1 MANENEVKFTANV
14 QDDASPAIKKIAES
28 NEELAKSAE
37 NASGAFE
44 ELETAQQNV
53 SGAAE
58 QAAQSQQEQNSSQE
72 EGADTAQRAAEA
84 NENLSSANET
94 VSQSAEQS
102 AQAAEQEAQAK
113 DNAAKSAENLAKS
126 QEKAAGGTNILQN
139 ALSRIKEGFALD
151 VVIGNLITKGIDL
164 AISAFKN
171 LANAVVD
178 CVYTFANA
186 EMVSARLE
194 ASLASQGITSSY
206 VAEDLNN
213 YAQSMQQV
221 YGVSSD
227 VIKNGMRLLVNFG
240 VVGDELKQ
248 ATNSAYALSQG
259 LGIDLQ
265 SAFQMVARAA
275 EGNVTA
281 LSRYG
286 IKVDTSKSQSEQF
299 AQALEQIDG
308 KFGQL
313 AGSSANNLITKT
325 NVLKETWGD
334 FQKQIGAAFEPLGR
348 LIVDLLTK
356 GVHGLQAAFRF
367 CTDTLNILVE
377 SGVQGFNYVSLGI
390 LKTKETLQE
399 LSLKTLE
406 FRNAI
411 GLASDEAVAT
421 ARANLEATQAEIDR
435 KKEQIDLFRQSTQYL
450 ESERAA
456 IAANTA
462 ENRVAAEEQ
471 IQAAKDRLQA
481 EQEAE
486 EARKKAEEEAKRRAE
501 QDARDREAMEKRVSD
516 FKFNTRMEYLD
527 KIAEIERA
535 QTGYEQA
542 ELVLRNDQEYQSKRT
557 ALENQIA
564 YLAESNTNDVNAKI
578 ELQEQL
584 KMLDEEY
591 AAYQKNLQAEQEQ
604 GKISFNAL
612 DKFLAD
618 ERTKNAMNSLNY
630 ISQLQNAKNKQ
641 MAAVGKAAAIA
652 TATVDTYKAA
662 NAAYSAMAGIPI
674 VGPALGAAAAAA
686 AIAAGLMNVG
696 KITGVQFA
704 VGTPNITQDM
714 VATVHKGEMIVPET
728 FAEGI
733 RKGDV
738 LLGNTENLFEETQN
752 TQATNY
758 YEITQNF
765 NGDVLSDSTDSIAE
779 KLGQK
784 LSESIAS
791 GRMLPFPTG
800 ERM

>member
-1 MANENEVKFTANV
+1 MANDNEVKFTAKV
-14 QDDASPAIKKIAES
+14 DDNASPAIEKIAET
-28 NEELAKSAE
+28 NEELA
-37 NASGAFE
+37 ASVEKAAGAFD
-44 ELETAQQNV
+44 ELESAQQNV
-53 SGAAE
+53 SGAADE
-58 QAAQSQQEQNSSQE
+58 AAQ
-72 EGADTAQRAAEA
+72 A
-84 NENLSSANET
+84 NENLSGANQET
-94 VSQSAEQS
+94 ANSAEDS
-102 AQAAEQEAQAK
+102 AKAAEQEAQAK

-221 YGVSSD
+221 YGVSDD

-356 GVHGLQAAFRF
+356 GVHGLQTAFRF

-390 LKTKETLQE
+390 LKTKEILQE
-399 LSLKTLE
+399 LSVKTLE

-411 GLASDEAVAT
+411 GLASDEAVDM
-421 ARANLEATQAEIDR
+421 ARKNLEATQAEIER
-435 KKEQIDLFRQSTQYL
+435 KKEQIELFSQSTQYL
-450 ESERAA
+450 ESERDAL
-456 IAANTA
+456 AANS
-462 ENRVAAEEQ
+462 AANKQAADEQ
-471 IQAAKDRLQA
+471 IATAKARMQA

-486 EARKKAEEEAKRRAE
+486 EARKKAEEEAKERAE
-501 QDARDREAMEKRVSD
+501 QEARDAENRAKRVSD
-516 FKFNTRMEYLD
+516 FKLQTRMDYLN
-527 KIAEIERA
+527 KISEIEQA

-542 ELVLRNDQEYQSKRT
+542 ELVARAEQDFQAKQAELN
-557 ALENQIA
+557 NQIA
-564 YLAESNTNDVNAKI
+564 HLDEKNAN
-578 ELQEQL
+578 ELEKKRELLEQL
-584 KMLDEEY
+584 KVLEEEY
-591 AAYQKNLQAEQEQ
+591 QVFQSTVEEEKANNL
-604 GKISFNAL
+604 ISYNAL
-612 DKFLAD
+612 EEFLASKRVKD
-618 ERTKNAMNSLNY
+618 TQSTYNTITGIVRQGSKEQMIIQKAEGVARGTK
-630 ISQLQNAKNKQ
+630 
-641 MAAVGKAAAIA
+641 
-652 TATVDTYKAA
+652 DTYNAA
-662 NAAYSAMAGIPI
+662 NAAYSALAGIPI

-686 AIAAGLMNVG
+686 AIAYGMSNVARIAG
-696 KITGVQFA
+696 ISFA
-704 VGTPNITQDM
+704 VGTPNVTQDM
-714 VATVHKGEMIVPET
+714 LATVHAGEIIVPKT
-728 FAEGI
+728 FSEGL
-733 RKGDV
+733 RDGD
-738 LLGNTENLFEETQN
+738 LMLGNTENLFNETKN
-752 TQATNY
+752 TAQEVSVSNTF
-758 YEITQNF
+758 NF

-784 LSESIAS
+784 MSESIAG

>member
-1 MANENEVKFTANV
+1 MANDNEVKFTAKV
-14 QDDASPAIKKIAES
+14 DDNASSAFEKIAET
-28 NEELAKSAE
+28 NEELAASVEKAAGAFDELESAQQ
-37 NASGAFE
+37 NASG
-44 ELETAQQNV
+44 TAD
-53 SGAAE
+53 E
-58 QAAQSQQEQNSSQE
+58 AAQ
-72 EGADTAQRAAEA
+72 A
-84 NENLSSANET
+84 NENLSGANQET
-94 VSQSAEQS
+94 ANSAENA

-113 DNAAKSAENLAKS
+113 DKAAKSAENLAEK
-126 QEKAAGGTNILQN
+126 QEKAAGGSNILQS
-139 ALSRIKEGFALD
+139 ALSRLKEGFALD

-171 LANAVVD
+171 LADAVVD
-178 CVYTFANA
+178 CVYKFADA
-186 EMVSARLE
+186 EMISARLE
-194 ASLASQGITSSY
+194 ASLRNQGITSSY
-206 VAEDLNN
+206 VAEDLNK
-213 YAQSMQQV
+213 YAQSLQDV
-221 YGVSSD
+221 YGVSAD
-227 VIKNGMRLLVNFG
+227 VVKNGMRLLVNFG
-240 VVGDELKQ
+240 VLGDELKH
-248 ATNSAYALSQG
+248 ATDSAYALSQG

-334 FQKQIGAAFEPLGR
+334 FQNQVGAAFEPLGQ
-348 LIVDLLTK
+348 LIVNVLTK
-356 GVHGLQAAFRF
+356 GVHGLQIAFRF

-421 ARANLEATQAEIDR
+421 ARANLEATRAEIGR
-435 KKEQIDLFRQSTQYL
+435 KKEQIELFRQSTQYL
-450 ESERAA
+450 ESERDA
-456 IAANTA
+456 IAANSA
-462 ENRVAAEEQ
+462 ASRAAAEEQ
-471 IQAAKDRLQA
+471 TQAAKDRLQA

-486 EARKKAEEEAKRRAE
+486 EARKKAAEEAKRQAE
-501 QDARDREAMEKRVSD
+501 QDARDAENREKRVSD
-516 FKFNTRMEYLD
+516 FKFNTRMEYLNQV
-527 KIAEIERA
+527 AEIERA

-542 ELVLRNDQEYQSKRT
+542 EIVTRNEQDYQAKRT

-564 YLAESNTNDVNAKI
+564 YLAENNANDINAKI

-584 KMLDEEY
+584 KVLDEEY
-591 AAYQKNLQAEQEQ
+591 AAYQKTLQDEQEQ

-630 ISQLQNAKNKQ
+630 ISQLQNAKNKE

-686 AIAAGLMNVG
+686 AIATGLMNVG
-696 KITGVQFA
+696 KIVGVQFA
-704 VGTPNITQDM
+704 VGTPNIPQDM
-714 VATVHKGEMIVPET
+714 VATVHRGEMVVPKT
-728 FAEGI
+728 FAEGL
-733 RKGDV
+733 RDGD
-738 LLGNTENLFEETQN
+738 LMLGNTENLFNETKNSAQEVIVEN
-752 TQATNY
+752 HF
-758 YEITQNF
+758 NF
-765 NGDVLSDSTDSIAE
+765 NGDVLADSTDSIAE

-784 LSESIAS
+784 MSESIAG

>member
-1 MANENEVKFTANV
+1 MANDNEVKFTAKV
-14 QDDASPAIKKIAES
+14 DDNASSAFEKIAET
-28 NEELAKSAE
+28 NEELAASVEKAAGAFDELESAQQ
-37 NASGAFE
+37 NASG
-44 ELETAQQNV
+44 TAD
-53 SGAAE
+53 E
-58 QAAQSQQEQNSSQE
+58 AAQ
-72 EGADTAQRAAEA
+72 A
-84 NENLSSANET
+84 NENLSGANQET
-94 VSQSAEQS
+94 ANSAENA

-113 DNAAKSAENLAKS
+113 DKAAKSAENLAEK
-126 QEKAAGGTNILQN
+126 QEKAAGGSNILQS
-139 ALSRIKEGFALD
+139 ALSRLKEGFALD

-171 LANAVVD
+171 LADAVVD
-178 CVYTFANA
+178 CVYKFADA
-186 EMVSARLE
+186 EMISARLE
-194 ASLASQGITSSY
+194 ASLRNQGITSSY
-206 VAEDLNN
+206 VAEDLNK
-213 YAQSMQQV
+213 YAQSLQDV
-221 YGVSSD
+221 YGVSAD
-227 VIKNGMRLLVNFG
+227 VVKNGMRLLVNFG
-240 VVGDELKQ
+240 VLGDELKH
-248 ATNSAYALSQG
+248 ATDSAYALSQG

-334 FQKQIGAAFEPLGR
+334 FQNQVGAAFEPLGQ
-348 LIVDLLTK
+348 LIVNVLTK
-356 GVHGLQAAFRF
+356 GVHGLQIAFRF

-421 ARANLEATQAEIDR
+421 ARANLEATRAEIGR
-435 KKEQIDLFRQSTQYL
+435 KKEQIELFRQSTQYL
-450 ESERAA
+450 ESERDA
-456 IAANTA
+456 IAANSA
-462 ENRVAAEEQ
+462 ASRAAAEEQ
-471 IQAAKDRLQA
+471 TQAAKDRLQA

-486 EARKKAEEEAKRRAE
+486 EARKKAAEEAKRQAE
-501 QDARDREAMEKRVSD
+501 QDARDAENREKRVSD
-516 FKFNTRMEYLD
+516 FKFNTRMEYLNQV
-527 KIAEIERA
+527 AEIERA

-542 ELVLRNDQEYQSKRT
+542 EIVTRNEQDYQAKRT

-564 YLAESNTNDVNAKI
+564 YLAENNANDINAKI

-584 KMLDEEY
+584 KVLDEEY
-591 AAYQKNLQAEQEQ
+591 AAYQKTLQDEQEQ

-630 ISQLQNAKNKQ
+630 ISQLQNAKNKE

-686 AIAAGLMNVG
+686 AIATGLMNVG
-696 KITGVQFA
+696 KIVGVQFA
-704 VGTPNITQDM
+704 VGTPNIPQDM
-714 VATVHKGEMIVPET
+714 VATVHRGEMVVPKT
-728 FAEGI
+728 FAEGL
-733 RKGDV
+733 RDGD
-738 LLGNTENLFEETQN
+738 LMLGNTENLFNETKNSAQEVIVEN
-752 TQATNY
+752 NF
-758 YEITQNF
+758 NF
-765 NGDVLSDSTDSIAE
+765 NGDVLADSTDSIAE

-784 LSESIAS
+784 MSESIAG

>member
-1 MANENEVKFTANV
+1 MANDNEVKFTAKV
-14 QDDASPAIKKIAES
+14 DDNASPAIEKIAET
-28 NEELAKSAE
+28 NEELA
-37 NASGAFE
+37 ASVEKAAGAFD
-44 ELETAQQNV
+44 ELESAQQNV
-53 SGAAE
+53 SGAADE
-58 QAAQSQQEQNSSQE
+58 AAQ
-72 EGADTAQRAAEA
+72 A
-84 NENLSSANET
+84 NENLSGANQET
-94 VSQSAEQS
+94 ANSAEDS
-102 AQAAEQEAQAK
+102 AKAAEQEAQAK
-113 DNAAKSAENLAKS
+113 DKSAKSAENLAEK
-126 QEKAAGGTNILQN
+126 QEKAAGGSNILQN
-139 ALSRIKEGFALD
+139 ALSRLKDGFALD

-164 AISAFKN
+164 AVSAFKN
-171 LANAVVD
+171 LADAVVD
-178 CVYTFANA
+178 CVYKFADA
-186 EMVSARLE
+186 EMISARLE
-194 ASLASQGITSSY
+194 ASLANQGITSSY
-206 VAEDLNN
+206 VAEELNK
-213 YAQSMQQV
+213 YAQELQNV
-221 YGVSSD
+221 YGVSAD
-227 VIKNGMRLLVNFG
+227 VVKNGMRLLVNFG

-334 FQKQIGAAFEPLGR
+334 FQKQVGAAFEPLGR

-356 GVHGLQAAFRF
+356 GVHGLQTAFRF
-367 CTDTLNILVE
+367 CTDALNILVE

-390 LKTKETLQE
+390 LKTKEILQE
-399 LSLKTLE
+399 LSVKTLE

-462 ENRVAAEEQ
+462 ENRTAAEEQ

-486 EARKKAEEEAKRRAE
+486 EARKKAEEEAKKRAE

-591 AAYQKNLQAEQEQ
+591 AAFKKTLQDEEEQ

-630 ISQLQNAKNKQ
+630 ISQLQNAKNKE

-686 AIAAGLMNVG
+686 AIATGLMNVG
-696 KITGVQFA
+696 KIVGVQFA
-704 VGTPNITQDM
+704 VGTPNVTQDM
-714 VATVHKGEMIVPET
+714 LATVHAGEIIVPKT
-728 FAEGI
+728 FSEGL
-733 RKGDV
+733 RDGD
-738 LLGNTENLFEETQN
+738 LMLGNTENLFNETKN
-752 TQATNY
+752 TAQEVSVSNTF
-758 YEITQNF
+758 NF

-784 LSESIAS
+784 MSESIAG

>member
-1 MANENEVKFTANV
+1 MANDNEVKFTAKV
-14 QDDASPAIKKIAES
+14 DDNASPAIEKIAET
-28 NEELAKSAE
+28 NEELA
-37 NASGAFE
+37 ASVEKAAGAFD
-44 ELETAQQNV
+44 ELESAQQNV
-53 SGAAE
+53 SGAADE
-58 QAAQSQQEQNSSQE
+58 AAQ
-72 EGADTAQRAAEA
+72 A
-84 NENLSSANET
+84 NENLSGANQET
-94 VSQSAEQS
+94 ANSAEDS
-102 AQAAEQEAQAK
+102 AKAAEQEAQAK
-113 DNAAKSAENLAKS
+113 DKSAKSAENLAEK

-171 LANAVVD
+171 LADAVVD
-178 CVYTFANA
+178 CVYKFADA
-186 EMVSARLE
+186 EMISARLE
-194 ASLASQGITSSY
+194 ASLRNQGITSSY
-206 VAEDLNN
+206 VAEDLNK
-213 YAQSMQQV
+213 YAQSLQDV
-221 YGVSSD
+221 YGVSAD
-227 VIKNGMRLLVNFG
+227 VVKNGMRLLVNFG
-240 VVGDELKQ
+240 VLGDELKH
-248 ATNSAYALSQG
+248 ATDSAYALSQG

-334 FQKQIGAAFEPLGR
+334 FQKQVGAAFEPLGQ
-348 LIVDLLTK
+348 LIVNVLTK
-356 GVHGLQAAFRF
+356 GVHGLQIAFRF

-390 LKTKETLQE
+390 LKTKEILQE
-399 LSLKTLE
+399 LSVKTLE

-411 GLASDEAVAT
+411 GLASDEAVDM
-421 ARANLEATQAEIDR
+421 ARKNLEATQAEIER
-435 KKEQIDLFRQSTQYL
+435 KKEQIELFSQSTQYL
-450 ESERAA
+450 ESERDALAA
-456 IAANTA
+456 NSAANKQAADEQIAA
-462 ENRVAAEEQ
+462 
-471 IQAAKDRLQA
+471 AKARMQA

-486 EARKKAEEEAKRRAE
+486 EARKKAEKEAKERAE
-501 QDARDREAMEKRVSD
+501 QEARDAENREKRVSD
-516 FKFNTRMEYLD
+516 FKFATRMEYLNQV
-527 KIAEIERA
+527 AEIERA

-542 ELVLRNDQEYQSKRT
+542 EIVTRNEQEYQAKRT

-564 YLAESNTNDVNAKI
+564 YLAENNANDVNAKI

-584 KMLDEEY
+584 KVLDEEY
-591 AAYQKNLQAEQEQ
+591 AAFKKTLQDEEEQ

-630 ISQLQNAKNKQ
+630 ISQLQNAKNKE

-686 AIAAGLMNVG
+686 AIATGLMNVG
-696 KITGVQFA
+696 KIVGVQFA
-704 VGTPNITQDM
+704 VGTPNVTQDM
-714 VATVHKGEMIVPET
+714 LATVHAGEIIVPKT
-728 FAEGI
+728 FSEGL
-733 RKGDV
+733 RDGD
-738 LLGNTENLFEETQN
+738 LMLGNTENLFNETKN
-752 TQATNY
+752 TAQEVSVSNTF
-758 YEITQNF
+758 NF

-784 LSESIAS
+784 MSESIAG